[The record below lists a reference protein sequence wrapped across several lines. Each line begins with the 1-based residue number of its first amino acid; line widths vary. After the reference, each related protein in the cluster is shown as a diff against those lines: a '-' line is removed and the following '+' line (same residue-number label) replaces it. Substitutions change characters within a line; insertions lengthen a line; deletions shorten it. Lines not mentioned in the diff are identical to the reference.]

1 MFQYRKE
8 ANMRKIWKMRKIFIP
23 QATVAMILFVSVL
36 CSPTVGYGNTTSP
49 TTNRNSTTEN
59 AGITVAHE
67 KTTND
72 KGSVVESQTEAS
84 KTQVA
89 KLAPNKVDKKDISD
103 LSPSVISALS
113 KMGLTPVHMGIWIER
128 HPKTTLAYLNEMSEA
143 KQREVANIALF
154 IRNVNS
160 RVSKQDSWREAS
172 ALVYYSH
179 KYRVPSELSV
189 GVAKTESHFNP
200 ASISRSGAM
209 GPMQVMWKIHHGML
223 SSRGIATTKDHML
236 DPERGVEAGI
246 FILSRYIGA
255 YGTVQKALNRYYGKA
270 SAVYS
275 NKVNRNIAMLQNH
288 KSQTSN

>member
-1 MFQYRKE
+1 
-8 ANMRKIWKMRKIFIP
+8 MRKIWKMRKVFVP
-23 QATVAMILFVSVL
+23 QATVVLILFVSVL
-36 CSPTVGYGNTTSP
+36 CSPTVGYGNTNSP
-49 TTNRNSTTEN
+49 ITDKSSATESS
-59 AGITVAHE
+59 GITVAYE
-67 KTTND
+67 KSAND
-72 KGSVVESQTEAS
+72 EVSVVESKAGTLKENTT
-84 KTQVA
+84 KT
-89 KLAPNKVDKKDISD
+89 LPKKAEENPLLN
-103 LSPSVISALS
+103 LSPTVVSTLS

-128 HPKTTLAYLNEMSEA
+128 HPKTTLVHLSEMSEA
-143 KQREVANIALF
+143 KQCEVANIALF
-154 IRNVNS
+154 IRKVNS

-179 KYRVPSELSV
+179 KYRVPSDLSV
-189 GVAKTESHFNP
+189 GIAKTESHFNP

-223 SSRGIATTKDHML
+223 SARGIATTKDHML

-270 SAVYS
+270 STVYS

-288 KSQTSN
+288 TNQIGN